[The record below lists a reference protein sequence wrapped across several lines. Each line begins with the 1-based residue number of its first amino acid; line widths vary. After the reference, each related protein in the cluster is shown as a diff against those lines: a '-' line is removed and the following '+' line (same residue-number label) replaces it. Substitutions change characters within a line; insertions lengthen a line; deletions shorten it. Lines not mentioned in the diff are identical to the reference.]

1 MSPSLLSLLALGLS
15 SVSALQVSTP
25 GQHAK
30 LVFLRHGQSTWN
42 QLNLF
47 TGWVDVPLSDLGVEE
62 ATAGGQELKKAGLKF
77 DVAYTSLLQRAQET
91 CRIGLT
97 ESEQTDV
104 TVIKDWRLNERHYGA
119 LQGKDKKETVA
130 EFGEAQVKVWR
141 RSYDVPPP
149 PVVAGSKYDAKV
161 DPLYAGIDASTL
173 PECECLKDTVE
184 RCLPLWDEQIA
195 PALQRGETVLV
206 AAHGN
211 SIRGL
216 LKFLDGISEDEITGV
231 EIPSRSRSCTTSTR
245 SCGPSRRRAASRR
258 CAVPSLAT
266 PRRWPR
272 PRPRWRPRRRWPSRR
287 RLPCSTPSST
297 SCWQRR
303 RPSSSTTP
311 AWRRS
316 SRTTE
321 QPRGRV
327 SRAPPGADA

>member
-1 MSPSLLSLLALGLS
+1 MCMHTYVYVTGRHDDAIR
-15 SVSALQVSTP
+15 TP
-25 GQHAK
+25 IVVFGCGGRRAPPGAAKTCPYGIEGIDVCSDDVGAK
-30 LVFLRHGQSTWN
+30 LCAA
-42 QLNLF
+42 
-47 TGWVDVPLSDLGVEE
+47 LSGVTID
-62 ATAGGQELKKAGLKF
+62 A
-77 DVAYTSLLQRAQET
+77 
-91 CRIGLT
+91 I
-97 ESEQTDV
+97 
-104 TVIKDWRLNERHYGA
+104 IKDWRLNERHYGA

-258 CAVPSLAT
+258 FAVPSSAT
-266 PRRWPR
+266 PRQWPR

-316 SRTTE
+316 SRTTG
-321 QPRGRV
+321 RG
-327 SRAPPGADA
+327 